1 MNQGKLLVGKR
12 ILILEDDFYLARE
25 EHSLLEQAGAAVVGP
40 FGTAFRIEKLSDLG
54 NLDGA
59 AMDINLGRGPSFDV
73 AQALKQ
79 RGVPFVFVTGYDAA
93 IIPTELDDV
102 ERVEKPIRPRRF
114 LAAVLKMGQFSAR

>member
-1 MNQGKLLVGKR
+1 MNQGKPLEGKR

-25 EHSLLEQAGAAVVGP
+25 ERSLLEQAGAAVVGP
-40 FGTAFRIEKLSDLG
+40 FGTAFRIEGLSDLG
-54 NLDGA
+54 QLHGA
-59 AMDINLGRGPSFDV
+59 AIDINLGRGPSFDI

-93 IIPTELDDV
+93 MIPAELADI

-114 LAAVLKMGQFSAR
+114 LAAVLRMSQFTAR

>member
-1 MNQGKLLVGKR
+1 MNQGKPLEGKR

-25 EHSLLEQAGAAVVGP
+25 EQSLLEQAGAAVVGP
-40 FGTAFRIEKLSDLG
+40 FGTAFRVEKLSDLG
-54 NLDGA
+54 HLDGA
-59 AMDINLGRGPSFDV
+59 AIDINLGRGPSFDI

-93 IIPTELDDV
+93 IIPTDLADI

-114 LAAVLKMGQFSAR
+114 LAAVLRMGQFTAR